1 MLFERIKTIL
11 KQSSIYSISWL
22 ASSLAGV
29 LLLPV
34 YTAYMAPD
42 DYGIVQIL
50 EYTSRVLLIAVVS
63 GQVPAIYRYYN
74 DYDSDADR
82 RAVVATGFVYV
93 AGFASMVLLLLYP
106 FYQSIGDA
114 LLGAGKD
121 PIYVKLAFAILFF
134 DILILVPTA
143 YFTVSQKPLI
153 YVGYS
158 LGRLSLGIA
167 ANLVLIVGM
176 KMGALGMLWG
186 NLISSLTFA
195 VLMSAHMVI
204 RNGLPGRLDMLKPM
218 LKFGLPMV
226 PALMASALIQNA
238 DRYFLRTFQGLDAVG
253 IYSLG
258 YKFPFFLCS
267 LITSSFSL
275 VWSSHMLYS
284 IAKDPDA
291 KWQFS
296 RIATYFFT
304 TFTFLMFCLALTAS
318 TVIRIMADEAY
329 WAAMDVIPV
338 VSIGMCF
345 YAFHSFVIV
354 GAYIQKKTVLI
365 PIGYITA
372 LAVNLGLNY
381 LLVPIY
387 GFMGAAWV
395 SVITYAVFTATSY
408 LVCRTIYPIQ
418 FQFFRLF
425 KVAAIA
431 GGLYALFLNTPYIEG
446 WWDLSRQMGFVLLF
460 PVALFAVRFFHRD
473 ELALAQALMTKG
485 PAGLQTAG
493 AGLTEANASRAESKK
508 TKPNQVEP
516 VKAGVGDA
524 DKKS

>member
-34 YTAYMAPD
+34 YTAYMSPD

-50 EYTSRVLLIAVVS
+50 EYTSRVLLIAIVS
-63 GQVPAIYRYYN
+63 GQIPAIYRYYN
-74 DYDSDADR
+74 EYESDADR

-93 AGFASMVLLLLYP
+93 AGFATVALLLLYP

-121 PIYVKLAFAILFF
+121 PIYVQLSFAILFF
-134 DILILVPTA
+134 DVLILVPTA
-143 YFTVSQKPLI
+143 YFTVSQKPLV

-195 VLMSAHMVI
+195 VLMSAHMLI
-204 RNGLPGRLDMLKPM
+204 KNGLPGRLDLLKPM

-284 IAKDPDA
+284 IAKDEDA

-304 TFTFLMFCLALTAS
+304 AFTFLMFCLALTAS

-354 GAYIQKKTVLI
+354 GAYIQKRTVLI
-365 PIGYITA
+365 PIGYVTA

-395 SVITYAVFTATSY
+395 SVITYAVFTTTSY
-408 LVCRTIYPIQ
+408 LVCRSIYPIQ

-431 GGLYALFLNTPYIEG
+431 AGLYVLFLNTPYIEG
-446 WWDLSRQMGFVLLF
+446 WWDLSRQLGFVLLF
-460 PVALFAVRFFHRD
+460 PVALFASRFFERD
-473 ELALAQALMTKG
+473 ELGLAQALMNRG
-485 PAGLQTAG
+485 PAALQTAG
-493 AGLTEANASRAESKK
+493 VAFASPGSDPEPDSPDPAE
-508 TKPNQVEP
+508 VAEP
-516 VKAGVGDA
+516 VKTVAKGA
-524 DKKS
+524 ERES